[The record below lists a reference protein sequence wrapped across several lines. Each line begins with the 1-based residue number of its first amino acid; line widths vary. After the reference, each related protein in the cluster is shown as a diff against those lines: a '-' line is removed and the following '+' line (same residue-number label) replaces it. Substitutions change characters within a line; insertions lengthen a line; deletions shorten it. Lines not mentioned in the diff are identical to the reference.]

1 MAESATKEMIIE
13 KANQLFQ
20 EKGYNQVTIQDICD
34 ACEITKTTFYYHMK
48 SKDDLIINNYDIITE
63 NLTQLMV
70 SLIAADNYW
79 EQLWMCFEV
88 LIRESVRYGQDLY
101 SQLFIVNLK
110 EDRGSFDMR
119 EDLTR
124 IAISVIRKGQ
134 EAGQIRNPNPAEQL
148 YEASAYLFT
157 GYEITW
163 CIKKG
168 NFDWMENTR
177 RSLEVMYDILP
188 ELRYD
193 HNK

>member
-88 LIRESVRYGQDLY
+88 LIP
-101 SQLFIVNLK
+101 
-110 EDRGSFDMR
+110 
-119 EDLTR
+119 
-124 IAISVIRKGQ
+124 
-134 EAGQIRNPNPAEQL
+134 AG
-148 YEASAYLFT
+148 
-157 GYEITW
+157 
-163 CIKKG
+163 
-168 NFDWMENTR
+168 
-177 RSLEVMYDILP
+177 
-188 ELRYD
+188 
-193 HNK
+193 